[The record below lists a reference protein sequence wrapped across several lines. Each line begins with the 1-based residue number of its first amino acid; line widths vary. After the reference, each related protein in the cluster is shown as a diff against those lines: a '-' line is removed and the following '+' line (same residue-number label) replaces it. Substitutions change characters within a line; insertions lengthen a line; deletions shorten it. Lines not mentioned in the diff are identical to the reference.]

1 MFKAVAF
8 YSMSV
13 LGFSY
18 SPNSI
23 EADIKWS
30 LEASPIIGGLL
41 YLFLK
46 WGSYKLF
53 SYNWLFFGVIYLNYS
68 YDEIAGP

>member
-1 MFKAVAF
+1 MFKAIAF
-8 YSMSV
+8 ISMSV
-13 LGFSY
+13 LGFSF
-18 SPNSI
+18 SPNSM

-41 YLFLK
+41 SLCLK

-53 SYNWLFFGVIYLNYS
+53 SYSWFFFGVIYLNYS
-68 YDEIAGP
+68 YDELAGP